1 MAREQRRIIIM
12 RENLRYV
19 IQYHAH
25 TIRILVRIVAQTAK
39 SASFACRFS
48 LNIRQFSLTPAKM
61 EMPMSTTWF
70 VGADWLA
77 EHIDDPEIQII
88 DARMASPGQEDRN
101 VAQEYLNGHIPGAV
115 FFDIEALSDHTSPLP
130 HMLPRPET
138 FAVAMRELGVNQD
151 KHLIVYDE
159 GNLFSAP
166 RAWWMLRTFGVE
178 KVSILGGGLAGWQRD
193 DLLLE
198 EGAVELPEGEFNAA
212 FNPEA
217 VVKVT
222 DVLLAS
228 HENTAQIIDAR
239 PATRFNAE
247 VDEPRPGLRRG
258 HIPGALNVP
267 WTELVREGELKT
279 TDELDAI
286 FFGRGVSYDKPIIVS
301 CGSGVTAAVV
311 LLALATLDVT
321 NVKLYDGAWSE
332 WGARADLPVEPVK

>member
-1 MAREQRRIIIM
+1 
-12 RENLRYV
+12 
-19 IQYHAH
+19 
-25 TIRILVRIVAQTAK
+25 
-39 SASFACRFS
+39 
-48 LNIRQFSLTPAKM
+48 
-61 EMPMSTTWF
+61 MSTTWF

-198 EGAVELPEGEFNAA
+198 EGAVELPEGEFNAT

-239 PATRFNAE
+239 PAARFNAE

-258 HIPGALNVP
+258 HIPGAFNVP

-286 FFGRGVSYDKPIIVS
+286 FFSRGVSYDKPIIVS

-311 LLALATLDVT
+311 LLALATLDVP

-332 WGARADLPVEPVK
+332 WGARADLPVEPLK